1 MKTLALCC
9 LVLTLAAIAVPR
21 GQAGQRCIR
30 FPNFCDSI
38 EFDDVD
44 FGGQYG
50 FVTWGA
56 WDWQCKGTRGES
68 NIIGRGGSQLI
79 FGTRPVS
86 KATRL
91 PSDYSFMFVL
101 TRDNRLFDL
110 YKTLGDT
117 DDGGGIFQVR
127 VNQAWTLKQGSC
139 GYSGAKSKK
148 PRLIDQ
154 AQ

>member
-1 MKTLALCC
+1 MKKLALCL
-9 LVLTLAAIAVPR
+9 LVLALAVLVVPKS
-21 GQAGQRCIR
+21 QAAQRCIR

-56 WDWQCKGTRGES
+56 WDWQCNGSRGDT
-68 NIIGRGGSQLI
+68 NIIGRGGSKLV
-79 FGTRPVS
+79 FGTRPVNKS
-86 KATRL
+86 SRVA
-91 PSDYSFMFVL
+91 SAYSFMFVL

-110 YKTLGDT
+110 YKTSGDS

-139 GYSGAKSKK
+139 GYSGAKANK
-148 PRLIDQ
+148 PRLLDPQ
-154 AQ
+154 